1 MRTPP
6 KVTRP
11 RTSLPPSASGP
22 LDRSRVAA
30 EIEAL
35 ERLGVDELR
44 LQWRNRWGRLAP
56 ARLSRSLLYRVM
68 VYRMQAEAFGDLD
81 RETKR
86 MLDRLA
92 HYAPADP
99 SMVGASTAEP
109 TERASAPVSS
119 SIGNVVPLVLKP
131 GALLTREWQ
140 GRIERVMVLEEGFAW
155 NGKTH
160 ASVSAVAF
168 AITGVKWNGRRFFFG
183 AADRGSGGGSG
194 RRPRVGIPNTLSR
207 PGEAADHQ
215 SPPIVGAAS

>member
-1 MRTPP
+1 MGSVS
-6 KVTRP
+6 KIARP
-11 RTSLPPSASGP
+11 LSAPVRAPASDV
-22 LDRSRVAA
+22 DRARIDADLA
-30 EIEAL
+30 AL
-35 ERLGVDELR
+35 EGLGVEELR

-92 HYAPADP
+92 DHP

-109 TERASAPVSS
+109 TERASAPASS

-207 PGEAADHQ
+207 PGEAADLQ